1 MRRAFIAAAII
12 ISFALTSCI
21 TGGNTFSAES
31 SGSLLLD
38 ALSSSPTRAR
48 AEERPIEEVLAP
60 AAVAEEE
67 ETLPAAIPPAVSEEA
82 EESVPEAEAED
93 TEPDVV
99 FVPAVVYS
107 GIDGDAIPPS
117 EDDAATEPALPAKE
131 AEADVAVSAP
141 EPRVIVVEKEREEEL
156 MHYSIDGWMLRLM
169 VVSIV
174 SVILFTAATAIR
186 SGAKRALPRIAAVLL
201 SAAFTAIPWIATA
214 AIAGGSPLW
223 CIYLILLLT
232 YIIFRSENR
241 KRGSR

>member
-1 MRRAFIAAAII
+1 M
-12 ISFALTSCI
+12 LP
-21 TGGNTFSAES
+21 SA
-31 SGSLLLD
+31 
-38 ALSSSPTRAR
+38 
-48 AEERPIEEVLAP
+48 VP
-60 AAVAEEE
+60 A
-67 ETLPAAIPPAVSEEA
+67 EA

-117 EDDAATEPALPAKE
+117 EDDAAVEPALPAKE
-131 AEADVAVSAP
+131 AEADVAVAAP

-186 SGAKRALPRIAAVLL
+186 SGAKRALPRVAAVLL

>member
-60 AAVAEEE
+60 ATAEEE
-67 ETLPAAIPPAVSEEA
+67 EMIPEALPSAAPEEA
-82 EESVPEAEAED
+82 EESVPEDEAED

-117 EDDAATEPALPAKE
+117 EDDASTEPALPVKE
-131 AEADVAVSAP
+131 AESDVAVAAP

-186 SGAKRALPRIAAVLL
+186 SGAKRALPRVAAVLL

>member
-60 AAVAEEE
+60 AAAEEE
-67 ETLPAAIPPAVSEEA
+67 EMLPEVLPSAVSEEA

-117 EDDAATEPALPAKE
+117 EDVAAVEPALPAKE
-131 AEADVAVSAP
+131 AESDVAVAAP

-186 SGAKRALPRIAAVLL
+186 SGAKRALPRVAAVLL

>member
-60 AAVAEEE
+60 APAEEE
-67 ETLPAAIPPAVSEEA
+67 ETLPEVLPSAVPEEA
-82 EESVPEAEAED
+82 AESVPEAEAED
-93 TEPDVV
+93 EEPDVV

-117 EDDAATEPALPAKE
+117 EDDASTEPALPVKE
-131 AEADVAVSAP
+131 AESDVAVAAP

-186 SGAKRALPRIAAVLL
+186 SGAKRALPRVAAVLL

>member
-12 ISFALTSCI
+12 ISIALTSCI

-60 AAVAEEE
+60 AAKEEE
-67 ETLPAAIPPAVSEEA
+67 ETLPEVLPSAVSEEA
-82 EESVPEAEAED
+82 EESVPEDEAED

-117 EDDAATEPALPAKE
+117 EDVAAVEPALPAKE
-131 AEADVAVSAP
+131 AEADVAIAAS

-186 SGAKRALPRIAAVLL
+186 SGAKRALPRVAAVLL

>member
-38 ALSSSPTRAR
+38 ALSSSPTSAR

-60 AAVAEEE
+60 AAKEEE
-67 ETLPAAIPPAVSEEA
+67 ETLPEVLPSAVFEEA
-82 EESVPEAEAED
+82 DDSVPEDEAED

-117 EDDAATEPALPAKE
+117 EDVAAVEPAFPAKE
-131 AEADVAVSAP
+131 AEADVAVAAP

-186 SGAKRALPRIAAVLL
+186 SGAKRALPRVAAVLL

>member
-48 AEERPIEEVLAP
+48 AEERPIGEVLAP
-60 AAVAEEE
+60 AAAEEE
-67 ETLPAAIPPAVSEEA
+67 ETLPEVLPSAVSEEA

-117 EDDAATEPALPAKE
+117 EDDASTEPALPAKD
-131 AEADVAVSAP
+131 AEADVAVAAP

-186 SGAKRALPRIAAVLL
+186 SGAKRALPRIASVLL

>member
-60 AAVAEEE
+60 AAKEEE
-67 ETLPAAIPPAVSEEA
+67 EMLPEVLPSAVSEEA

-93 TEPDVV
+93 EEPDVV

-117 EDDAATEPALPAKE
+117 EDDASTEPALPAKD
-131 AEADVAVSAP
+131 AEADVAVAAS

-186 SGAKRALPRIAAVLL
+186 SGAKRALPRVAAVLL

>member
-38 ALSSSPTRAR
+38 ALSSSPTRVR

-60 AAVAEEE
+60 ATAEEE
-67 ETLPAAIPPAVSEEA
+67 EMIPEALPSAAPEEA
-82 EESVPEAEAED
+82 EESVPEDEAED

-117 EDDAATEPALPAKE
+117 EDDAAVEPALPVKE
-131 AEADVAVSAP
+131 AESDVAVATP

-186 SGAKRALPRIAAVLL
+186 SGAKRALPRVAAVLL

>member
-60 AAVAEEE
+60 AAAEEE
-67 ETLPAAIPPAVSEEA
+67 EMLPEVLPSAVSEEA

-117 EDDAATEPALPAKE
+117 EDDASTEPALPAKE
-131 AEADVAVSAP
+131 AEADVAVAAS

-186 SGAKRALPRIAAVLL
+186 SGAKRALPRVAAVLL

>member
-60 AAVAEEE
+60 AVEEE
-67 ETLPAAIPPAVSEEA
+67 EESIPEAIPPAVPEEA
-82 EESVPEAEAED
+82 EESVPEAED

-107 GIDGDAIPPS
+107 GIDGDALPPS
-117 EDDAATEPALPAKE
+117 EDDAAAEPALPAKD
-131 AEADVAVSAP
+131 AEAAVAVAAP
-141 EPRVIVVEKEREEEL
+141 EPRVIVVEKEREDEL

-186 SGAKRALPRIAAVLL
+186 SGAKRALPRVAAVLL

>member
-38 ALSSSPTRAR
+38 ALSSSPTKAR

-60 AAVAEEE
+60 AAKEEE
-67 ETLPAAIPPAVSEEA
+67 EMLPEVLPSAVSEEA

-117 EDDAATEPALPAKE
+117 EDDASTEPALPAKE
-131 AEADVAVSAP
+131 AEADVAVAAS
-141 EPRVIVVEKEREEEL
+141 EPRVIIVEKEREEEL

-186 SGAKRALPRIAAVLL
+186 SGAKRALPRVAAVLL

>member
-60 AAVAEEE
+60 APAEEE
-67 ETLPAAIPPAVSEEA
+67 ETLPEVLPSAVSEEA

-93 TEPDVV
+93 EEPDVV

-117 EDDAATEPALPAKE
+117 EDVAAVEPALPAKD
-131 AEADVAVSAP
+131 AEADVAVAAS

-186 SGAKRALPRIAAVLL
+186 SGAKRALPRVAAVLL

>member
-38 ALSSSPTRAR
+38 ALSSSPMRAR

-60 AAVAEEE
+60 APAEEE
-67 ETLPAAIPPAVSEEA
+67 ETFPEVLPSAVSEEA
-82 EESVPEAEAED
+82 EESVPEDEAED

-117 EDDAATEPALPAKE
+117 EDDASTEPALPVKE
-131 AEADVAVSAP
+131 AESDVAVAAP

-186 SGAKRALPRIAAVLL
+186 SGAKRALPRVAAVLL

>member
-31 SGSLLLD
+31 GGSLFLD

-60 AAVAEEE
+60 AAKEEE
-67 ETLPAAIPPAVSEEA
+67 ETLPEVLPSAVFEEA
-82 EESVPEAEAED
+82 DDSVPEDEAED

-117 EDDAATEPALPAKE
+117 EDVAAVEPAFPAKE
-131 AEADVAVSAP
+131 AEADVAVAAP

-186 SGAKRALPRIAAVLL
+186 SGAKRALPRVAAVLL

>member
-38 ALSSSPTRAR
+38 ALSSSPTRVR

-60 AAVAEEE
+60 ATAEEE
-67 ETLPAAIPPAVSEEA
+67 EMIPEALPSAAPEEA
-82 EESVPEAEAED
+82 EESVPEDEAED

-117 EDDAATEPALPAKE
+117 EDDAAVEPALPVKE
-131 AEADVAVSAP
+131 AESDVAVAAP

-186 SGAKRALPRIAAVLL
+186 SGAKRALPRVAAVLL

>member
-31 SGSLLLD
+31 GGSLLLD

-60 AAVAEEE
+60 ATAEEE
-67 ETLPAAIPPAVSEEA
+67 ETLPEVLPSAAPEEA
-82 EESVPEAEAED
+82 EESVPEDEAVD

-117 EDDAATEPALPAKE
+117 EDDAAVEPALPVKE
-131 AEADVAVSAP
+131 AESDVAVAAS

-186 SGAKRALPRIAAVLL
+186 SGAKRALPRVAAVLL

>member
-31 SGSLLLD
+31 GGSLLLD

-60 AAVAEEE
+60 ATAEEE
-67 ETLPAAIPPAVSEEA
+67 ETLPEVLPSAVPEEA

-117 EDDAATEPALPAKE
+117 EDDAAVEPALPVKE
-131 AEADVAVSAP
+131 AEVDVAVAAP

-186 SGAKRALPRIAAVLL
+186 SGAKRALPRVAAVLL
-201 SAAFTAIPWIATA
+201 SAAFTAIPWIATV

>member
-31 SGSLLLD
+31 GGSLLLD

-60 AAVAEEE
+60 ATAEEE
-67 ETLPAAIPPAVSEEA
+67 ETLPEVLPSAVPEEA

-93 TEPDVV
+93 AEPDVV

-117 EDDAATEPALPAKE
+117 EDDAAVEPALPVKE
-131 AEADVAVSAP
+131 AESDVAVAAP

-186 SGAKRALPRIAAVLL
+186 SGAKRALPRVAAVLL